1 MLTTRIVMSSSA
13 AVLAVAGFACLFVPA
28 EVATASGFSGAETVP
43 VQLLSALYLG
53 LAAANW
59 TARGSMI
66 GGIYARPLALANFM
80 HWVIGATVLIRHT
93 FSAGFAV
100 PFVVVASVYA
110 AFAVLFALMLYGRLP
125 AAGPPED

>member
-1 MLTTRIVMSSSA
+1 MTSSA
-13 AVLAVAGFACLFVPA
+13 AVLVAAGSACLFAP
-28 EVATASGFSGAETVP
+28 EETTTASGFAGAATVP
-43 VQLLSALYLG
+43 VQLLGALYLG

-80 HWVIGATVLIRHT
+80 HWLIGATVLIRYA
-93 FSAGFAV
+93 FSAGFV
-100 PFVVVASVYA
+100 PSLAIATTVYA

-125 AAGPPED
+125 SAGPADG